1 MKVLILAFED
11 TACDEDPV
19 LALKTLNADIGTEPD
34 YLPLIA
40 AVGVL
45 FLEANLV
52 VQLYLSNHS
61 YDWMVAKCWLI
72 WSRSVEATR
81 RAASG
86 KSFPREA

>member
-40 AVGVL
+40 ATGVL
-45 FLEANLV
+45 LLEANHV
-52 VQLYLSNHS
+52 PQPYLHNHFC
-61 YDWMVAKCWLI
+61 YL
-72 WSRSVEATR
+72 R
-81 RAASG
+81 
-86 KSFPREA
+86 